1 MKFFLISL
9 VVLVVLFVLGRAMS
23 SSMTLGEKFEA
34 GVTNK
39 LPKRIIVVSWLLVLS
54 FIETV
59 VSLIIWIVNM

>member
-9 VVLVVLFVLGRAMS
+9 VVLVVLFVLGRVMGN
-23 SSMTLGEKFEA
+23 SMTLGEKFEA

-39 LPKRIIVVSWLLVLS
+39 LPKRIMIVSWLFVLS

-59 VSLIIWIVNM
+59 ISLIVWIINM